1 MNNFKQKP
9 PEVKFES
16 VQVKRFKD
24 VSQDKGPNWWFIIS
38 MPDGIEY
45 KGYAS
50 EDCQQLSDIVIQN
63 NNNEIETIVGMTG
76 HQVSKPNYEFQDC
89 KFYYEGKS
97 LTAKTVVQKQSP
109 KPITNGNSFKGN
121 GLQRTDDYSQVNT
134 SKDDAMTK
142 TGISTRGGAAILYG
156 LTVANRAWSKT
167 DTHNLKEALKA
178 AKDIDVIVASVGTV
192 PSAPPTQHLD
202 NEEIDDEIPF

>member
-109 KPITNGNSFKGN
+109 KPITTTFNPAINKSVALTTPSIALCPVPNLLSNKCLVSESFTATTGNRNLLFFSIDFS
-121 GLQRTDDYSQVNT
+121 LITPVVVS
-134 SKDDAMTK
+134 SIEPIIE
-142 TGISTRGGAAILYG
+142 ISVL
-156 LTVANRAWSKT
+156 
-167 DTHNLKEALKA
+167 
-178 AKDIDVIVASVGTV
+178 SV
-192 PSAPPTQHLD
+192 
-202 NEEIDDEIPF
+202 

>member
-63 NNNEIETIVGMTG
+63 NNNEIDTIVGMTG

-97 LTAKTVVQKQSP
+97 LTAETVVQKQSF

-142 TGISTRGGAAILYG
+142 TGISTRGAAAILYG
-156 LTVANRAWSKT
+156 LTVANRAWSNV
-167 DTHNLKEALKA
+167 DTINLKSALKA
-178 AKDIDVIVASVGTV
+178 AKTIDVTEVK
-192 PSAPPTQHLD
+192 APAKPVVDEEELD
-202 NEEIDDEIPF
+202 DNIPF

>member
-24 VSQDKGPNWWFIIS
+24 VTQDKGPNWWFIIS

-50 EDCQQLSDIVIQN
+50 EDCQQLLDIMIQN
-63 NNNEIETIVGMTG
+63 NNNSIDTIVGMTG
-76 HQVSKPNYEFQDC
+76 NQVSKPNYEFQDC
-89 KFYYEGKS
+89 KFYFEGKNFS
-97 LTAKTVVQKQSP
+97 DKSITQKQAP
-109 KPITNGNSFKGN
+109 KPLSNGSNQKTNGF
-121 GLQRTDDYSQVNT
+121 QRTNEYSQLNT

-142 TGISTRGGAAILYG
+142 TGISTRGAAAILYG
-156 LTVANRAWSKT
+156 LTVANRAWSQT
-167 DTHNLKEALKA
+167 DTRNLKDALKA
-178 AKDIDVIVASVGTV
+178 AKDIEVVASVDTV
-192 PSAPPTQHLD
+192 PAPPPTQHFN